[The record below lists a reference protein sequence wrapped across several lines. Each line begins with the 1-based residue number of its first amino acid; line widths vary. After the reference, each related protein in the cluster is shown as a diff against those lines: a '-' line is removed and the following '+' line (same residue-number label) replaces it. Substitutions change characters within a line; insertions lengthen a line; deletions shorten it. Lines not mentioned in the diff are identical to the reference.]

1 MLMAASVFEV
11 YTHEGSP
18 QGNMLSLLYSESLI
32 FPGWDEGCVQDIMW
46 EHRLTPLLL

>member
-46 EHRLTPLLL
+46 ERRLTPLLL